1 MNDEAHCVMLFTSPT
16 VDEPPRRGLTQ
27 QQQRED
33 KQQPKSLSAGVGS
46 SGQMSPSTSGV
57 GDVMETSKT
66 SSATFG
72 DSNGDH
78 DADEDGKE
86 SNNSTGASLDNGA
99 SSATAIGEKAKRLV
113 VLPHHCGW
121 EYLTKKK
128 SKSTSSERQH
138 HFHLFPP
145 HKIVNPLLL
154 SVVSIRVLRNS
165 KFP

>member
-128 SKSTSSERQH
+128 IEKYIVGKATS
-138 HFHLFPP
+138 FPFIP
-145 HKIVNPLLL
+145 P
-154 SVVSIRVLRNS
+154 S
-165 KFP
+165 